1 MRSNLMGKLW
11 KSTILIKAYIKTED
25 IRTLRYSENS
35 NRDKFF
41 EIAEIINYY
50 FNFFCIKI
58 KSFT

>member
-1 MRSNLMGKLW
+1 MRSNLMRKLW
-11 KSTILIKAYIKTED
+11 KSTKIKPYITTED

-50 FNFFCIKI
+50 FYFYA
-58 KSFT
+58 